1 MINNLLSLRSVSPT
15 RCPTVADTRGRD
27 RGPRARALGLAAG
40 GVHPSCPIWPDR
52 VSAGAPR
59 LLCRAR
65 VKRSRRRSIGCASCC
80 HWWWQGR
87 PVQCATILSHGG
99 ISLSEV
105 RQGRDGAEG
114 LLRPPH
120 AAGV

>member
-15 RCPTVADTRGRD
+15 GSPTVADTRGRD

-52 VSAGAPR
+52 VAVGAPW

-65 VKRSRRRSIGCASCC
+65 VKRSRCRSIGCVSCC
-80 HWWWQGR
+80 HRSWQR
-87 PVQCATILSHGG
+87 HPVHVLERCIKVGEASAFHG
-99 ISLSEV
+99 L
-105 RQGRDGAEG
+105 
-114 LLRPPH
+114 
-120 AAGV
+120 